1 MREMRLFSIVDD
13 AAELEL
19 EVAAI
24 HDEAGY
30 RRVREALA
38 RQHDLSEREPNIQV
52 WNVDVRGDRSLT
64 LRHSRQHDR
73 PLSDDVREVLK
84 HVSRL
89 WGFKVQLESV
99 DNHGKVVQRWE
110 AEPPRH

>member
-1 MREMRLFSIVDD
+1 
-13 AAELEL
+13 
-19 EVAAI
+19 
-24 HDEAGY
+24 
-30 RRVREALA
+30 
-38 RQHDLSEREPNIQV
+38 
-52 WNVDVRGDRSLT
+52 
-64 LRHSRQHDR
+64 
-73 PLSDDVREVLK
+73 VLK